1 MKTITFMLFLSL
13 LFLNSCQAGDSATRI
28 LVHKSDKSL
37 SFKLNHVQ
45 LSDLSALWIEMS
57 KSNLREDVD
66 VYFDDDISFRDFED
80 LKGFFDA
87 YGVKNVNFYAV
98 TWKTRKI
105 SNITGRWAVSNMPS
119 DLEADMKH

>member
-1 MKTITFMLFLSL
+1 MKTMLFILCLFIS
-13 LFLNSCQAGDSATRI
+13 FLNICQASEDSTRI

-37 SFKLNHVQ
+37 SFILNRVQ
-45 LSDLSALWIEMS
+45 LSDLSALWTEMS
-57 KSNLREDVD
+57 KLNLHQDVD
-66 VYFDDDISFRDFED
+66 VYFDDAITFRDFND

-87 YGVKNVNFYAV
+87 YGVKNVNFYSV

-105 SNITGRWAVSNMPS
+105 SNITGRWPVSNMPS